1 MTSLSRT
8 IDEYAEMAKNEIFP
22 AKQEKAFES
31 IKIFRGEL
39 ADYRQTLERLKK
51 DREDNVYMPSV
62 CTGPANEGPTLPK
75 TLLMRLSDVANN
87 PKPHRAPRPS
97 APSYSY
103 SRESICSL

>member
-1 MTSLSRT
+1 
-8 IDEYAEMAKNEIFP
+8 MAKKELIP
-22 AKQEKAFES
+22 AKQEKALER
-31 IKIFRGEL
+31 IKNFRGEL

-62 CTGPANEGPTLPK
+62 CTGPANEGPTRPNM
-75 TLLMRLSDVANN
+75 LLMRLSDTANH

-103 SRESICSL
+103 SREPICSI